1 MPHRYGKK
9 YREAA
14 AALEADHAYAPDEAV
29 SAVRK
34 SSTAKFDESI
44 EAHVRLGVDPRHAD
58 QMVRSSVVLPHGT
71 GRTRRIAVFA
81 TGEKAKEALDAGAD
95 LVGGDDLVKKVQ
107 AGEIDFDVALATPD
121 LMGAVGRLGK
131 VLGPRGLMPNPKAG
145 TVTFDIAKAVRDVQG
160 GRVEFRNDRTGI
172 IHTAY
177 LEAYAD
183 RVLARVEKVA
193 PGFTDSVLHRQV
205 IGPHQMQ
212 EEYGLVGGNIFH
224 GELSLGQMFHARPA
238 AGYADLR
245 TPVRGLYQAGSATH
259 GGGGVTGI
267 PGRNV
272 VSRSSPTAAPSAGA
286 AASGRARRT
295 NPGKPA
301 QS

>member
-9 YREAA
+9 YRDAA
-14 AALEADHAYAPDEAV
+14 AALDSERAYPPEEAV

-34 SSTAKFDESI
+34 TSTAKFDESI
-44 EAHVRLGVDPRHAD
+44 EAHIRLGVDPRHAD

-107 AGEIDFDVALATPD
+107 AGEIDFDIALATPD

-160 GRVEFRNDRTGI
+160 GRVEFRVDRAGI
-172 IHTAY
+172 IHAAIGKASFDDAKLKDNFAALMDAIVRAKPSAAKGTY
-177 LEAYAD
+177 
-183 RVLARVEKVA
+183 VKTVTLAATMGPGVA
-193 PGFTDSVLHRQV
+193 VD
-205 IGPHQMQ
+205 
-212 EEYGLVGGNIFH
+212 
-224 GELSLGQMFHARPA
+224 PA
-238 AGYADLR
+238 A
-245 TPVRGLYQAGSATH
+245 
-259 GGGGVTGI
+259 
-267 PGRNV
+267 
-272 VSRSSPTAAPSAGA
+272 AARMSVA
-286 AASGRARRT
+286 
-295 NPGKPA
+295 
-301 QS
+301 

>member
-14 AALEADHAYAPDEAV
+14 AALDADQPYAPDDAV

-34 SSTAKFDESI
+34 ASTAKFDESI
-44 EAHVRLGVDPRHAD
+44 EAHIRLGVDPRHAD

-107 AGEIDFDVALATPD
+107 GGEIDFDVALATPD

-160 GRVEFRNDRTGI
+160 GRVEFRVDRAGI
-172 IHTAY
+172 IHAAIGKASFDDAKLRDNFAALMDAIVRAKPSAAKGTY
-177 LEAYAD
+177 
-183 RVLARVEKVA
+183 VKTVTLA
-193 PGFTDSVLHRQV
+193 PTM
-205 IGPHQMQ
+205 GP
-212 EEYGLVGGNIFH
+212 
-224 GELSLGQMFHARPA
+224 
-238 AGYADLR
+238 
-245 TPVRGLYQAGSATH
+245 
-259 GGGGVTGI
+259 GVT
-267 PGRNV
+267 V
-272 VSRSSPTAAPSAGA
+272 DPSAA
-286 AASGRARRT
+286 ARMSVA
-295 NPGKPA
+295 
-301 QS
+301 

>member
-14 AALEADHAYAPDEAV
+14 ATLEPDRAYPPDEAV

-34 SSTAKFDESI
+34 TSTASFDASI

-95 LVGGDDLVKKVQ
+95 IVGGDDLVKKVQ
-107 AGEIDFDVALATPD
+107 GGEIDFDVALATPD

-145 TVTFDIAKAVRDVQG
+145 TVTFDIGKAVRDVQG
-160 GRVEFRNDRTGI
+160 GRVEFRVDRAGI
-172 IHTAY
+172 IHTA
-177 LEAYAD
+177 
-183 RVLARVEKVA
+183 
-193 PGFTDSVLHRQV
+193 
-205 IGPHQMQ
+205 IGKASFDDAK
-212 EEYGLVGGNIFH
+212 LRDNF
-224 GELSLGQMFHARPA
+224 A
-238 AGYADLR
+238 ALMDAI
-245 TPVRGLYQAGSATH
+245 VRAK
-259 GGGGVTGI
+259 
-267 PGRNV
+267 
-272 VSRSSPTAAPSAGA
+272 PSAAKGTYVRTVTLASTMGPGVHVDPVA
-286 AASGRARRT
+286 AARMAVG
-295 NPGKPA
+295 
-301 QS
+301 